1 MRILH
6 TPLCQVRNG
15 RANNKVTSVILTWDY
30 QQQCIMSTKF
40 PLRAALLCV
49 VPYHVLGMFCQYW
62 HLSIHTAWSNTRPG
76 HAVAPLSSG
85 SLCVACKSFSY
96 TGQGSHWYRAVATE
110 VPVTV
115 PLHAW
120 SGQGQ
125 LSHWTLTSD
134 NIQSVGEGTHHH
146 HQVTI
151 IIIMA
156 KKAGGRKTHMY
167 SSHTLRASVPCRPFE
182 QPETRVEVS
191 NSLSEC
197 VV

>member
-1 MRILH
+1 MFWACFVNTGIYLYTLRGRTPDLAMLWPRSPPALYVLH
-6 TPLCQVRNG
+6 VRVLVTRD
-15 RANNKVTSVILTWDY
+15 RAVT
-30 QQQCIMSTKF
+30 
-40 PLRAALLCV
+40 A
-49 VPYHVLGMFCQYW
+49 
-62 HLSIHTAWSNTRPG
+62 
-76 HAVAPLSSG
+76 
-85 SLCVACKSFSY
+85 
-96 TGQGSHWYRAVATE
+96 TGTVATE

>member
-1 MRILH
+1 
-6 TPLCQVRNG
+6 
-15 RANNKVTSVILTWDY
+15 
-30 QQQCIMSTKF
+30 MSTKF
-40 PLRAALLCV
+40 PRSGLAVCGAVSCFGHVLSILASIYTHCV
-49 VPYHVLGMFCQYW
+49 VEHPTWPCW
-62 HLSIHTAWSNTRPG
+62 PRSP
-76 HAVAPLSSG
+76 G

-96 TGQGSHWYRAVATE
+96 TGQGSEPLAERATE

-125 LSHWTLTSD
+125 LTDWTLTSD

-146 HQVTI
+146 HQVR
-151 IIIMA
+151 MA
-156 KKAGGRKTHMY
+156 KKAGGRKTSMY
-167 SSHTLRASVPCRPFE
+167 SPHTHSFRCRAFE